1 MPMLTERIVYIN
13 GEFIDW
19 NRATV
24 HLMSHSFARGS
35 AVFEVLGFHKT
46 GFGPAVFRLDEHLRR
61 LFKTVELLDMEIQI
75 TAEDLQ
81 EAVKNTIKRNG
92 LPEGLIKIVCFY
104 PQIAFDILPPQNQL
118 DVSIF
123 VIDPKQ
129 DLDGIDFHFE
139 QGTTVGISK
148 WRKLDVQTVPIEA
161 KVAANYLNG
170 MVARIEAKKRRFEN
184 AVMLD
189 TQGFVAEGGT
199 ESVFLVR
206 NDRLYTP
213 FLGTIL
219 ESITRKS
226 ILQAAKSSSIE
237 TSEERLSPDFLFQA
251 DEIFLSNTPYKV
263 IPVRQIENQ
272 KFAHTPGPI
281 TRKINDLMN
290 KIVSGQEKR
299 FNDWLFF
306 VD

>member
-1 MPMLTERIVYIN
+1 
-13 GEFIDW
+13 
-19 NRATV
+19 
-24 HLMSHSFARGS
+24 
-35 AVFEVLGFHKT
+35 
-46 GFGPAVFRLDEHLRR
+46 
-61 LFKTVELLDMEIQI
+61 
-75 TAEDLQ
+75 
-81 EAVKNTIKRNG
+81 
-92 LPEGLIKIVCFY
+92 
-104 PQIAFDILPPQNQL
+104 L

-123 VIDPKQ
+123 VLDPKQ
-129 DLDGIDFHFE
+129 DLDGNDFHFE

-148 WRKLDVQTVPIEA
+148 WRKLDPKTVPIEA

-170 MVARIEAKKRRFEN
+170 MVARIEAKKRGFEN

-199 ESVFLVR
+199 ESVFLVK
-206 NDRLYTP
+206 NDRLYAP
-213 FLGTIL
+213 SLGTIL

-226 ILQAAKSSSIE
+226 ILQAAKLSGIE
-237 TSEERLSPDFLFQA
+237 KSEERLSPDFLFQA

-272 KFAHTPGPI
+272 KFINAPGPI

-299 FNDWLFF
+299 FNDWLFS

>member
-1 MPMLTERIVYIN
+1 MLTERIVYIN
-13 GEFIDW
+13 GEFVEW

-35 AVFEVLGFHKT
+35 AVFEVLSFHKT
-46 GFGPAVFRLDEHLRR
+46 GFGPAVFRLDEHLVR
-61 LFKTVELLDMEIQI
+61 LFKTVELLDMEIRI

-81 EAVKNTIKRNG
+81 AAVKNTIRRNG
-92 LPEGLIKIVCFY
+92 LLEGFIKIVCFY

-123 VIDPKQ
+123 VLDPKQ
-129 DLDGIDFHFE
+129 DLDGSDFHFE

-148 WRKLDVQTVPIEA
+148 WRKLDPKTVPIEA

-170 MVARIEAKKRRFEN
+170 MVARIEAKKRGFEN

-199 ESVFLVR
+199 ESVFLVK
-206 NDRLYTP
+206 NDRLYAP
-213 FLGTIL
+213 SLGTIL

-226 ILQAAKSSSIE
+226 ILQAAKLSGIE

-251 DEIFLSNTPYKV
+251 NEIFLSNTPYKV

-272 KFAHTPGPI
+272 KFINAPGPI

-299 FNDWLFF
+299 FNDWLFS

>member
-1 MPMLTERIVYIN
+1 MLTERIVYIN

-35 AVFEVLGFHKT
+35 AIFEVLSFHNT
-46 GFGPAVFRLDEHLRR
+46 GLGPAVFRLDEHLER
-61 LFKTVELLDMEIQI
+61 LFKTVELLDMELRI
-75 TAEDLQ
+75 TVQDLQ

-92 LPEGLIKIVCFY
+92 LYEGFIKIVCFY
-104 PQIAFDILPPQNQL
+104 PQIAFDILPPQKQL

-123 VIDPKQ
+123 VLDPKQ
-129 DLDGIDFHFE
+129 DLDGSDFNFE
-139 QGTTVGISK
+139 QGTTVGVSK
-148 WRKLDVQTVPIEA
+148 WRKLDPQTVPIEA

-170 MVARIEAKKRRFEN
+170 MVARIDAKKRGFEN

-199 ESVFLVR
+199 ESIFLVR
-206 NDRLYTP
+206 NDRLYAP

-226 ILQAAKSSSIE
+226 ILQAAKLSGIE
-237 TSEERLSPDFLFQA
+237 TGEERLSPDFLFQA
-251 DEIFLSNTPYKV
+251 DEVFLSSTPYKV
-263 IPVRQIENQ
+263 MPVRQIENQ
-272 KFAHTPGPI
+272 KFVHTPGPI
-281 TRKINDLMN
+281 TRKINNLMN
-290 KIVSGQEKR
+290 KIVNGKEKR
-299 FNDWLFF
+299 FNDWLFS

>member
-1 MPMLTERIVYIN
+1 MLTERIVYIN
-13 GEFIDW
+13 GELVAW

-35 AVFEVLGFHKT
+35 AVFEVLSFHKT
-46 GFGPAVFRLDEHLRR
+46 GFGPAVFRLDEHLVR
-61 LFKTVELLDMEIQI
+61 LFKTVELLDMEIRI
-75 TAEDLQ
+75 TTEDLQ
-81 EAVKNTIKRNG
+81 EAVKNTIRRNG
-92 LPEGLIKIVCFY
+92 LLEGFIKIVCFY

-123 VIDPKQ
+123 VLDPKQ
-129 DLDGIDFHFE
+129 DLDGSDFHFE

-148 WRKLDVQTVPIEA
+148 WRKLDPKTVPIEA

-170 MVARIEAKKRRFEN
+170 MVARIEAKKRGFEN

-199 ESVFLVR
+199 ESVFLVK
-206 NDRLYTP
+206 NDRLYAP
-213 FLGTIL
+213 SLGTIL

-226 ILQAAKSSSIE
+226 ILQAAKLSGIE

-263 IPVRQIENQ
+263 MPVRQIENQ
-272 KFAHTPGPI
+272 KFAYTPGPI

-299 FNDWLFF
+299 FNDWLFP

>member
-1 MPMLTERIVYIN
+1 MLTERIVYIN
-13 GEFIDW
+13 GEFVEW

-35 AVFEVLGFHKT
+35 AVFEVLSFHKT
-46 GFGPAVFRLDEHLRR
+46 GFGPAVFRLDEHLVR
-61 LFKTVELLDMEIQI
+61 LFKTVELLDMEIRI

-81 EAVKNTIKRNG
+81 AAVKNTIRRNG
-92 LPEGLIKIVCFY
+92 LLEGFIKIVCFY

-123 VIDPKQ
+123 VLDPKQ
-129 DLDGIDFHFE
+129 DLDGSDFHFE

-148 WRKLDVQTVPIEA
+148 WRKLDPKTVPIEA

-170 MVARIEAKKRRFEN
+170 MVARIEAKKRGFEN

-199 ESVFLVR
+199 ESVFLVK
-206 NDRLYTP
+206 NDRLYAP
-213 FLGTIL
+213 SLGTIL

-226 ILQAAKSSSIE
+226 ILQAAKLSGIE

-272 KFAHTPGPI
+272 KFINAPGPI

-299 FNDWLFF
+299 FNDWLFS

>member
-35 AVFEVLGFHKT
+35 AVFEVLSFHKT

-213 FLGTIL
+213 FLGMIL

-237 TSEERLSPDFLFQA
+237 TSEERLPPDFLFQA

-272 KFAHTPGPI
+272 KFAQTPGPI

>member
-1 MPMLTERIVYIN
+1 MLTERIVYIN
-13 GEFIDW
+13 GEFVEW

-35 AVFEVLGFHKT
+35 AVFEVLSFHKT
-46 GFGPAVFRLDEHLRR
+46 GFGPAVFRLDEHLVR
-61 LFKTVELLDMEIQI
+61 LFKTVELLDMEIRI

-81 EAVKNTIKRNG
+81 AAVKNTIRRNG
-92 LPEGLIKIVCFY
+92 LLEGFIKIVCFY

-123 VIDPKQ
+123 VLDPKQ
-129 DLDGIDFHFE
+129 DLDGSDFHFE

-148 WRKLDVQTVPIEA
+148 WRKLDPKTVPIEA

-170 MVARIEAKKRRFEN
+170 MVARIEAKKRGFEN

-206 NDRLYTP
+206 NDKLYTP

-226 ILQAAKSSSIE
+226 ILQAAKLSGIE
-237 TSEERLSPDFLFQA
+237 TSEERLSPDSLFQA

-272 KFAHTPGPI
+272 KFINAPGPI

-299 FNDWLFF
+299 FNDWLFS

>member
-1 MPMLTERIVYIN
+1 MLTERIVYIN
-13 GEFIDW
+13 GELVEW

-35 AVFEVLGFHKT
+35 AVFEVLSFHKT
-46 GFGPAVFRLDEHLRR
+46 GFGPAVFRLDEHLVR
-61 LFKTVELLDMEIQI
+61 LFKTVELLDMEIRI

-81 EAVKNTIKRNG
+81 AAVKNTIRRNG
-92 LPEGLIKIVCFY
+92 LLEGFIKIVCFY
-104 PQIAFDILPPQNQL
+104 PQVAFDILPPQNQL

-123 VIDPKQ
+123 VLDPKQ
-129 DLDGIDFHFE
+129 DLDGSDFHFE

-148 WRKLDVQTVPIEA
+148 WRKLDPKTVPIEA

-170 MVARIEAKKRRFEN
+170 MVARIEAKKRGFEN

-199 ESVFLVR
+199 ESVFLVK
-206 NDRLYTP
+206 NDRLYAP
-213 FLGTIL
+213 SLGTIL

-226 ILQAAKSSSIE
+226 ILQAAKLSGIE
-237 TSEERLSPDFLFQA
+237 KSEERLSPDFLFQA

-272 KFAHTPGPI
+272 KFINAPGPI

-299 FNDWLFF
+299 FNDWLFS

>member
-1 MPMLTERIVYIN
+1 MLTERIVYIN
-13 GEFIDW
+13 GELVDW
-19 NRATV
+19 NQATV

-35 AVFEVLGFHKT
+35 AVFEVLSFHKT
-46 GFGPAVFRLDEHLRR
+46 GFGPAVFRLDEHLVR
-61 LFKTVELLDMEIQI
+61 LFKTVELLDMEIRI

-81 EAVKNTIKRNG
+81 EAVKNTIRRNG
-92 LPEGLIKIVCFY
+92 ILEGFIKIICFY

-148 WRKLDVQTVPIEA
+148 WRKLDPKTVPIEA

-226 ILQAAKSSSIE
+226 ILQAAKLSGIE

-272 KFAHTPGPI
+272 KFINAPGPI

-299 FNDWLFF
+299 FNDWLFP

>member
-1 MPMLTERIVYIN
+1 MLAERIVYIN
-13 GEFIDW
+13 GDFIGW
-19 NRATV
+19 NSATV

-35 AVFEVLGFHKT
+35 AIFEVLSFHKT
-46 GFGPAVFRLDEHLRR
+46 DFSPAVFRLDEHLER
-61 LFKTVELLDMEIQI
+61 LFKTVKLLDMKIQI
-75 TAEDLQ
+75 TTQDLQ
-81 EAVKNTIKRNG
+81 EAVKNTIRRNG
-92 LPEGLIKIVCFY
+92 LFEGFIKIVCFY
-104 PQIAFDILPPQNQL
+104 PQIAFDILPPKNQL

-123 VIDPKQ
+123 VLDPKQ
-129 DLDGIDFHFE
+129 DLDGTDFNFE

-148 WRKLDVQTVPIEA
+148 WRKLDPKTVPIEA

-226 ILQAAKSSSIE
+226 ILQAAKLSGIE

-272 KFAHTPGPI
+272 KIANTPGPI

-299 FNDWLFF
+299 FNDWLFS

>member
-1 MPMLTERIVYIN
+1 MLTERIVYIN
-13 GEFIDW
+13 GELVDW

-35 AVFEVLGFHKT
+35 AVFEVLSFHKT
-46 GFGPAVFRLDEHLRR
+46 GFGPAVFRLDEHLVR
-61 LFKTVELLDMEIQI
+61 LFKTVELLDMEIRI

-81 EAVKNTIKRNG
+81 AAVKNTIRRNG
-92 LPEGLIKIVCFY
+92 LLEGFIKIVCFY

-123 VIDPKQ
+123 VLDPKQ
-129 DLDGIDFHFE
+129 DLDGSDFHFE
-139 QGTTVGISK
+139 QGTTIGISK
-148 WRKLDVQTVPIEA
+148 WRKLDPKTVPIEA

-170 MVARIEAKKRRFEN
+170 MVARIEAKKRGFEN

-199 ESVFLVR
+199 ESVFLVK
-206 NDRLYTP
+206 NDRLYAP
-213 FLGTIL
+213 SLGTIL

-226 ILQAAKSSSIE
+226 ILQAAKLSGIE
-237 TSEERLSPDFLFQA
+237 KSEERLSPDFLFQA

-272 KFAHTPGPI
+272 KFINAPGPI

-299 FNDWLFF
+299 FNDWLFS

>member
-1 MPMLTERIVYIN
+1 MLTERIVYIN
-13 GEFIDW
+13 GELVDG

-35 AVFEVLGFHKT
+35 AVFEVLSFHKT
-46 GFGPAVFRLDEHLRR
+46 GFGPAVFRLDEHLVR
-61 LFKTVELLDMEIQI
+61 LFKTVELLDMEIRI

-81 EAVKNTIKRNG
+81 EAVKNTIRRNG
-92 LPEGLIKIVCFY
+92 ILEGFIKIVCFH

-123 VIDPKQ
+123 VLDPKQ

-139 QGTTVGISK
+139 QGTTLGISK
-148 WRKLDVQTVPIEA
+148 WRKLDPKTVPIEA

-170 MVARIEAKKRRFEN
+170 MVARIEAKKRGFEN

-199 ESVFLVR
+199 ESVFLVK
-206 NDRLYTP
+206 NDRLYAP
-213 FLGTIL
+213 SLGTIL

-226 ILQAAKSSSIE
+226 ILQAAKLSGIE

-251 DEIFLSNTPYKV
+251 NEIFLSNTPYKV

-272 KFAHTPGPI
+272 KFINAPGPI

-299 FNDWLFF
+299 FNDWLFS

>member
-1 MPMLTERIVYIN
+1 MLTERIVYIN
-13 GEFIDW
+13 GEFVEW

-35 AVFEVLGFHKT
+35 AVFEVLSFHKT
-46 GFGPAVFRLDEHLRR
+46 GFGPAVFRLDEHLVR
-61 LFKTVELLDMEIQI
+61 LFKTVELLDMEIRI

-81 EAVKNTIKRNG
+81 EAVKNTIRRNG
-92 LPEGLIKIVCFY
+92 LLEGFIKIVCFY

-123 VIDPKQ
+123 VLDPKQ
-129 DLDGIDFHFE
+129 DLGGSDFHFE
-139 QGTTVGISK
+139 QGTTLGISK
-148 WRKLDVQTVPIEA
+148 WRKLDPKTVPIEA

-206 NDRLYTP
+206 NDKLYTP

-226 ILQAAKSSSIE
+226 ILQAAKLSGIE
-237 TSEERLSPDFLFQA
+237 TSEERLSPDSLFQA

-263 IPVRQIENQ
+263 IPVRQIENR
-272 KFAHTPGPI
+272 KFAHAPGPV

-299 FNDWLFF
+299 FNDWLFS

>member
-1 MPMLTERIVYIN
+1 MLTERIVYIN
-13 GEFIDW
+13 GELIDW

-35 AVFEVLGFHKT
+35 AVFEVLSFHKT
-46 GFGPAVFRLDEHLRR
+46 GFGPAVFRLDEHLVR
-61 LFKTVELLDMEIQI
+61 LFKTVELLDMEIRI

-81 EAVKNTIKRNG
+81 EAVKTTIRRNG
-92 LPEGLIKIVCFY
+92 LLEGFIKIVCFY

-123 VIDPKQ
+123 VLDPKQ
-129 DLDGIDFHFE
+129 DLDGIDFQFE

-148 WRKLDVQTVPIEA
+148 WRKLDPKTVPIEA

-206 NDRLYTP
+206 NDRLCTP

-226 ILQAAKSSSIE
+226 ILQAAKLSGIE

-272 KFAHTPGPI
+272 KFVNAPGPI

-299 FNDWLFF
+299 FNDWLFS

>member
-1 MPMLTERIVYIN
+1 MLTERIVYIN
-13 GEFIDW
+13 GELVEW

-35 AVFEVLGFHKT
+35 AVFEVLSFHKT
-46 GFGPAVFRLDEHLRR
+46 DFGPAVFRLDEHLVR
-61 LFKTVELLDMEIQI
+61 LFKTVELLDMEIRI

-81 EAVKNTIKRNG
+81 AAVKNTIRRNG
-92 LPEGLIKIVCFY
+92 LLEGFIKIVCFY

-123 VIDPKQ
+123 VLDPKQ
-129 DLDGIDFHFE
+129 DLDGSDFHFE

-148 WRKLDVQTVPIEA
+148 WRKLDPKTVPIEA

-170 MVARIEAKKRRFEN
+170 MVARIEAKKRGFEN

-199 ESVFLVR
+199 ESVFLVK
-206 NDRLYTP
+206 NDRLYAP
-213 FLGTIL
+213 SLGTIL

-226 ILQAAKSSSIE
+226 ILQAAKLSGIE
-237 TSEERLSPDFLFQA
+237 KSEERLSPDFLFQA

-272 KFAHTPGPI
+272 KFINAPGPI
-281 TRKINDLMN
+281 TRKINGLMN

-299 FNDWLFF
+299 FNDWLFS

>member
-1 MPMLTERIVYIN
+1 MLTERIVYIN
-13 GEFIDW
+13 GELVDW

-35 AVFEVLGFHKT
+35 AVFEVLSFHKT
-46 GFGPAVFRLDEHLRR
+46 GFGPAVFRLDEHLVR
-61 LFKTVELLDMEIQI
+61 LFKTVELLDMEIRI

-81 EAVKNTIKRNG
+81 AAVKNTIRRNG
-92 LPEGLIKIVCFY
+92 LLEGFIKIVCFY

-123 VIDPKQ
+123 VLDPKQ
-129 DLDGIDFHFE
+129 DLDGSDFHFE

-148 WRKLDVQTVPIEA
+148 WRKLDPKTVPIEA

-170 MVARIEAKKRRFEN
+170 MVARIEAKKRGFEN

-199 ESVFLVR
+199 ESVFLVK
-206 NDRLYTP
+206 NDRLYAP
-213 FLGTIL
+213 SLGTIL

-226 ILQAAKSSSIE
+226 ILQAAKLSGIE
-237 TSEERLSPDFLFQA
+237 KSEERLSPDFLFQA

-272 KFAHTPGPI
+272 KFINAPGPI

-299 FNDWLFF
+299 FNDWLFS

>member
-13 GEFIDW
+13 GEFVEW

-35 AVFEVLGFHKT
+35 AVFEVLSFHKT
-46 GFGPAVFRLDEHLRR
+46 GFGPAVFRLDEHLVR
-61 LFKTVELLDMEIQI
+61 LFKTVELLDMEIRI

-81 EAVKNTIKRNG
+81 AAVKNTIRRNG
-92 LPEGLIKIVCFY
+92 LLEGFIKIVCFY

-123 VIDPKQ
+123 VLDPKQ
-129 DLDGIDFHFE
+129 DLDGSDFHFE

-148 WRKLDVQTVPIEA
+148 WRKLDPKTVPIQA

-170 MVARIEAKKRRFEN
+170 MVARIEAKKRGFEN

-199 ESVFLVR
+199 ESVFLVK
-206 NDRLYTP
+206 NDRLYAP
-213 FLGTIL
+213 SLGTIL

-226 ILQAAKSSSIE
+226 ILQAAKLSGIE

-272 KFAHTPGPI
+272 KFINAPGPI

-299 FNDWLFF
+299 FNDWLFS

>member
-1 MPMLTERIVYIN
+1 MLTERIVYIN

-35 AVFEVLGFHKT
+35 AVFEVLSFHKT

-213 FLGTIL
+213 FLGMIL

-237 TSEERLSPDFLFQA
+237 TSEERLPPDFLFQA

-272 KFAHTPGPI
+272 KFAQTPGPI

>member
-1 MPMLTERIVYIN
+1 MLTERIVYIN
-13 GEFIDW
+13 GELVEW

-35 AVFEVLGFHKT
+35 AVFEVLSFHKT
-46 GFGPAVFRLDEHLRR
+46 GFGPAVFRLDEHLVR

-81 EAVKNTIKRNG
+81 AAVKNTIRRNG
-92 LPEGLIKIVCFY
+92 LLEGFIKIVCFY

-123 VIDPKQ
+123 VLDPKQ
-129 DLDGIDFHFE
+129 DLDGSDFHFE

-148 WRKLDVQTVPIEA
+148 WRKLDPKTVPIEA

-199 ESVFLVR
+199 ESVFLVK
-206 NDRLYTP
+206 NDRLYAP
-213 FLGTIL
+213 SLGTIL

-226 ILQAAKSSSIE
+226 ILQAAKLSGIE
-237 TSEERLSPDFLFQA
+237 TSEERLTPDFLFQA
-251 DEIFLSNTPYKV
+251 NEIFLSNTPYKV

-272 KFAHTPGPI
+272 KFINAPGPI

-290 KIVSGQEKR
+290 KIVSGKEKR
-299 FNDWLFF
+299 FNDWLFS